1 MNANLDLIEN
11 RIRTTREQIVS
22 HTLYSQL
29 KSLDDVK
36 IFMEHHVYAVFDFMS
51 LLKSLQMHLTC
62 TVIPWLPKGNANTR
76 YLINEIVCGEESDV
90 DANGVRMSH
99 FEMYLAAM
107 RQAGAKTEGI
117 EKFIAALKTGS
128 SLEEAFEV
136 GQTPVAAQK
145 FVKTTFGI
153 INNTDIATQAAVF
166 TYGREDLI
174 PNMFYSLVNDI
185 NKQFPNKI
193 DQFKYYLDRHIE
205 VDGDHHKV
213 LAKEMLIELIAEGN
227 SDIAAIVSDIEVSL
241 VARRELWSGIE
252 EILKN

>member
-1 MNANLDLIEN
+1 MKADLDLIEN
-11 RIRTTREQIVS
+11 RIGDTRKQIVE
-22 HTLYSQL
+22 HTLYGKL
-29 KSLDDVK
+29 RTIEDVK
-36 IFMEHHVYAVFDFMS
+36 VFMEHHVYAVFDFMS
-51 LLKSLQMHLTC
+51 LLKSLQIHLTC
-62 TVIPWLPKGNANTR
+62 TTLPWTPIGNANTR

-107 RQAGAKTEGI
+107 RQVGANTNGI
-117 EKFIAALKTGS
+117 EEFIIALKKGIG
-128 SLEEAFEV
+128 LEEAFFI
-136 GQTPVAAQK
+136 GKTPAAAQK
-145 FVKTTFGI
+145 FVSTTFTI
-153 INNTDIATQAAVF
+153 IQNTDIVTQAAVF

-213 LAKEMLIELIAEGN
+213 LAKEMLIELIEAKDSNIE
-227 SDIAAIVSDIEVSL
+227 SMIRDIEISL
-241 VARRELWSGIE
+241 NARRELWSGIE